1 MLTKDAFR
9 KAALAAAAA
18 AALLAACGG
27 GSEDVYE
34 VDGSTK
40 AGILAAPSKPF
51 GGPLA
56 ADKPLAKAYDDSA
69 KAFSDSTDNP
79 ILKWHY
85 RVWCVSGY
93 RSPGDAG
100 TGQVVDQPTDPT
112 RDYVSPAGFNHAR
125 RLGQSVMTGGAKF
138 LDNAWYFGTDY
149 TGMVVVKLPDGGLV
163 LLDALTT
170 PEDIQSQLLD
180 QMPAAGLN
188 PADIK
193 YIFIGHEHG
202 DHYGGVDLVK
212 QNHAPHAKVIASR
225 PAADAIAAARTRA
238 THREYVGTPQQQKEA
253 REKALLAIPKKID
266 IIVEPYDGVAVGLQ
280 RILLAPGVE
289 SVAMLAPGHTP
300 GQMHVVIPVEHQGK
314 TRKLFVWSGNDQP
327 DAADQYAASTDF
339 VASAAFKED
348 AEAFINTHSYQ
359 GSMFW
364 HLRNLKANPS
374 GPNYLWM
381 GKQNVQ
387 RYMGI
392 FSSCQHAIAERLRDG
407 TWKVF

>member
-1 MLTKDAFR
+1 MFSKDVLR
-9 KAALAAAAA
+9 KGALAVAATAALV
-18 AALLAACGG
+18 AACGG
-27 GSEDVYE
+27 S
-34 VDGSTK
+34 DGLEEI
-40 AGILAAPSKPF
+40 GIAPEPTKPF

-85 RVWCVSGY
+85 RVWCVTGY

-112 RDYVSPAGFNHAR
+112 KDYVSPTGFNHAR
-125 RLGQSVMTGGAKF
+125 ALGQNVMTGGAKF

-163 LLDALTT
+163 MLDALTT

-212 QNHAPHAKVIASR
+212 QKHAPNAKVIASR
-225 PAADAIAAARTRA
+225 PAADTIAAARTRA
-238 THREYVGTPQQQKEA
+238 ANRTYPGTPQEQEA
-253 REKALLAIPKKID
+253 AKAKALLAFPEKID
-266 IIVEPYDGVAVGLQ
+266 IIVEPYGAGVAMGLQ
-280 RILLAPGVE
+280 RIPLTTGVE
-289 SVAMLAPGHTP
+289 AVAALAPGHTP
-300 GQMHVVIPVEHQGK
+300 GQMHVVIPVEHQGS

-339 VASAAFKED
+339 VGGVAFKEG

-359 GSMFW
+359 GSMYW
-364 HLRNLKANPS
+364 HLRNLKATPS
-374 GPNYLWM
+374 GPNPLWM

-392 FSSCQHAIAERLRDG
+392 FASCQHAIAERLRDG